1 MSRKPDSKIKDEILE
16 SVLSAIREKGL
27 NNLSLRDIARETGV
41 SARMLIYHFESFE
54 NLINSVFIYLSIR
67 HKNILKTILS
77 ENAGKSPGMISEIFI
92 DTIFANDNRDSL
104 LLFLELYTSG
114 LRDTGKYSGFY
125 DEVLHNW
132 IGEIEKYLLNQYGG
146 EARIY
151 ATIIVS
157 LSRGLMLDWL
167 ATGDKKRIIE
177 SSYMFLSLFGKSKE
191 RHKT

>member
-1 MSRKPDSKIKDEILE
+1 MSRKPDSKIKDDILE

-54 NLINSVFIYLSIR
+54 NLINSVFIHLSVR
-67 HKNILKTILS
+67 HKNILKTILT
-77 ENAGKSPGMISEIFI
+77 ENAGKSPGQISEIFI
-92 DTIFANDNRDSL
+92 ETIFADDNRDSL

-114 LRDTGKYSGFY
+114 LRDTGKYGEFY
-125 DEVLHNW
+125 GEVLHNW
-132 IGEIEKYLLNQYGG
+132 ISEIEKYLLKQYGG
-146 EARIY
+146 EARGY

-167 ATGDKKRIIE
+167 ATGDKKRMIE
-177 SSYMFLSLFGKSKE
+177 SSYLFLSLFEKSGISRKI
-191 RHKT
+191 